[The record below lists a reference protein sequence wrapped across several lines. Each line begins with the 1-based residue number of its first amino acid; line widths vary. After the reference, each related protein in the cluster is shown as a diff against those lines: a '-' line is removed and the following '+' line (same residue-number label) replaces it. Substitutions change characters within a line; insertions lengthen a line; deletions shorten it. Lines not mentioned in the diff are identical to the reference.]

1 MNIEELLESLPS
13 REDIANAVG
22 LQTRG
27 SMFGRGS
34 LIGGNTDILPML
46 GVFGTGML
54 FGAGLALL
62 FSPKSGSELRR
73 DLSER
78 AQQWGEQ
85 ARDMAEEYSSTGHQ
99 GQTHQTAGAG
109 QTHGTQQTHA
119 QQGGQGSEHRTSY
132 SGTTGGRNI

>member
-13 REDIANAVG
+13 REDIASAVG
-22 LQTRG
+22 FQRRG
-27 SMFGRGS
+27 

-62 FSPKSGSELRR
+62 FSPKTGSELRR
-73 DLSER
+73 NLSEK
-78 AQQWGEQ
+78 AHEWGEQ
-85 ARDMAEEYSSTGHQ
+85 ARDMAEEYSSSGQQ
-99 GQTHQTAGAG
+99 GQTH
-109 QTHGTQQTHA
+109 HGTQQTHG
-119 QQGGQGSEHRTSY
+119 QTSQGGQGSEHRTSY

>member
-13 REDIANAVG
+13 REDIASAVG
-22 LQTRG
+22 FQRRG
-27 SMFGRGS
+27 

-62 FSPKSGSELRR
+62 FSPRSGSELRR
-73 DLSER
+73 NLSEK
-78 AQQWGEQ
+78 AQEWGEQ
-85 ARDMAEEYSSTGHQ
+85 ARDMAEEYTSSGQ
-99 GQTHQTAGAG
+99 GQGQSHQMSGQG
-109 QTHGTQQTHA
+109 SQQTHGQSS
-119 QQGGQGSEHRTSY
+119 QGGQGSEHRTPY